1 MAVVTADNHG
11 PLLNVAMW
19 IVMVPMII
27 IASTKIFTKYGTLRK
42 LQIDDYLGLIAMLSS
57 VGQCICTSEQIAH
70 GLGQKQE
77 TVLQS
82 ELNCFYIAQ
91 YTGNIMYIS
100 AIFLTKLSSLYF
112 FVCLTR
118 EGSKKRR
125 LIHRSIVWIGTW
137 NLISI
142 IVIALQ
148 CQLPD
153 PWVYEPGQC
162 INVRAFWTINAVVD
176 ALTQVFIGLLPV
188 YILNGLRM
196 EDSKKRLTILLFS
209 PNLLTLSLVILRI
222 VYLYNTID
230 STNYTWDSFNLAL
243 TTNLHSSFAII
254 LSCIPFSK
262 SIIDSL
268 VVAPHIITDTTSGVL
283 PSNRLKGA
291 GRGKNN
297 SYTKGSSHFLSGV
310 ASRTTTIVTATGG
323 EAQEL
328 NEYIS
333 RAESQ
338 ERMISGSTSPA
349 TSKAEWHS

>member
-19 IVMVPMII
+19 IVLVPMII
-27 IASTKIFTKYGTLRK
+27 IALTKMYTKYDTLRK
-42 LQIDDYLGLIAMLSS
+42 IQMDDYLGLIAMLSS
-57 VGQCICTSEQIAH
+57 VAQSICTSEQIAH
-70 GLGQKQE
+70 GLGQKQDNM
-77 TVLQS
+77 LQS
-82 ELNCFYIAQ
+82 ELNRFYIAQ
-91 YTGNIMYIS
+91 YAGNIMYIS
-100 AIFLTKLSSLYF
+100 VIFLTKLSSLYF

-118 EGSKKRR
+118 EGSSKRR
-125 LIHRSIVWIGTW
+125 LIHRSIVVVGIWSV
-137 NLISI
+137 ISI

-148 CQLPD
+148 CQLPH
-153 PWVYEPGQC
+153 PWVFDPGQC

-176 ALTQVFIGLLPV
+176 ALTQVFTGLLPV

-196 EDSKKRLTILLFS
+196 KDSRKRLTILLFS
-209 PNLLTLSLVILRI
+209 PNLLTLPLLILRI

-243 TTNLHSSFAII
+243 ITNLQSSFTVI
-254 LSCIPFSK
+254 LSCIPFTK

-283 PSNRLKGA
+283 SSNRPKSA
-291 GRGKNN
+291 GRKNK
-297 SYTKGSSHFLSGV
+297 SYTRGSSHFLSGV
-310 ASRTTTIVTATGG
+310 AARTTTLVTATGG

-338 ERMISGSTSPA
+338 ERMISGPTSPA
-349 TSKAEWHS
+349 TNKAKWHP

>member
-1 MAVVTADNHG
+1 MSLCGLYCTHDYYA
-11 PLLNVAMW
+11 L
-19 IVMVPMII
+19 
-27 IASTKIFTKYGTLRK
+27 TKIYTKYDTLRK
-42 LQIDDYLGLIAMLSS
+42 IQMDDYLGLIAMLSS

-70 GLGQKQE
+70 GLGQKQDNI
-77 TVLQS
+77 LQS
-82 ELNCFYIAQ
+82 ELNRFYIAQ
-91 YTGNIMYIS
+91 YAGNIMYIS
-100 AIFLTKLSSLYF
+100 AIFLAKISNLYF

-118 EGSKKRR
+118 EGSKKRQ
-125 LIHRSIVWIGTW
+125 LIHRSIVWIGIW
-137 NLISI
+137 SLISV

-153 PWVYEPGQC
+153 PWVFESGKC

-176 ALTQVFIGLLPV
+176 SLTQVFVGLLPV
-188 YILNGLRM
+188 YILNVLKM

-209 PNLLTLSLVILRI
+209 PNLLTLPLVILRI
-222 VYLYNTID
+222 IYLYNTID
-230 STNYTWDSFNLAL
+230 SRNYTWDSFNLAL
-243 TTNLHSSFAII
+243 ITNLHSSFTII
-254 LSCIPFSK
+254 LSCVPFSK

-268 VVAPHIITDTTSGVL
+268 VVATAYHNGHHKWGQTDLTLEALHAFSSG
-283 PSNRLKGA
+283 GA
-291 GRGKNN
+291 
-297 SYTKGSSHFLSGV
+297 T
-310 ASRTTTIVTATGG
+310 RTTTIVTVTGG